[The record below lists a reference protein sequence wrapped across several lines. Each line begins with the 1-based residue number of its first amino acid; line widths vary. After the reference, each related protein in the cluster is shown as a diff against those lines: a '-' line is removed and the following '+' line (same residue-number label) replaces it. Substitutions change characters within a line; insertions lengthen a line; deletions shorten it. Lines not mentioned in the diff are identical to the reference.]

1 VIALLG
7 QVAAYAIPFLL
18 SKGSGQAAV
27 LMGYISVVN
36 AGLLLLSVFKDWKP
50 VYRMGFVFSWIIHIA
65 ALTNATPTEEN
76 WIALML
82 LLTLNFLLFMG
93 TFLAYKIR
101 HQQPYILSEIT
112 ILLLNS
118 ILFFAAGYL
127 LLWDVFLSDGRFD
140 ANRHH
145 LTLFALSAGFI
156 HFLIGAQIKRM
167 KLSDE
172 SVHQFL
178 FGLAI
183 ALFTIMVPIAWKG
196 NLITIFWV
204 AEAAA
209 LSTVYRKTGSIPY
222 RKLAAALLFLTLLS
236 LAIDWQAHYLT
247 GEKIIATY
255 IPFANMAFLSSLMV
269 ASGLL
274 WLYIQLKPDQ
284 SLPAYA
290 QRNELQT
297 IGGLAFFLVLYLS
310 VHLEIRHAW
319 PAMTSSQPWT
329 LEQGFLDIKLISF
342 AAVYAAAWQYLNRSK
357 LKNEQLH
364 FLLQIFAGCLIV
376 AFLTTGFTRLGE
388 IREAYLA
395 GGAGPSWL
403 KLGIRYLL
411 MAVIALPVWGLK
423 KDMELFPGKPVGN
436 RLLSIGFNAL
446 FLGLI
451 CNEFIHWMDVLGY
464 ANQYKLGLS
473 IIAGLYALVLI
484 VIGLLKNRKHDRISG
499 MSLMGITLIKILF
512 YDMAN
517 MGNISRTM
525 VLIVMGLILL
535 MASYMYNK
543 HIAKMKN

>member
-1 VIALLG
+1 
-7 QVAAYAIPFLL
+7 
-18 SKGSGQAAV
+18 
-27 LMGYISVVN
+27 
-36 AGLLLLSVFKDWKP
+36 
-50 VYRMGFVFSWIIHIA
+50 
-65 ALTNATPTEEN
+65 
-76 WIALML
+76 ML

-145 LTLFALSAGFI
+145 LSLFTLSAGFI
-156 HFLIGAQIKRM
+156 HFLLATQVKKM
-167 KLSDE
+167 KLKDQSI
-172 SVHQFL
+172 HLFL

-183 ALFTIMVPIAWKG
+183 ALYTILVPIAWKG

-209 LSTVYRKTGSIPY
+209 LGTVYRKTGSIPY
-222 RKLAAALLFLTLLS
+222 RKLAAALLFLTLIS
-236 LAIDWQAHYLT
+236 LTLDWQSHYLT
-247 GEKIIATY
+247 GEKIITSY

-274 WLYIQLKPDQ
+274 WLYVQLKPDQ
-284 SLPAYA
+284 SLPAFA
-290 QRNELQT
+290 HRNELQT
-297 IGGLAFFLVLYLS
+297 ISGLAFFLVLYLA

-319 PAMTSSQPWT
+319 PAMTSYQPWT

-388 IREAYLA
+388 IRETYLA
-395 GGAGPSWL
+395 GGAGPAWL
-403 KLGIRYLL
+403 KLGIRYLF

-423 KDMELFPGKPVGN
+423 KDMEFFPSKPVGH
-436 RLLSIGFNAL
+436 RLLAIGFNAL

-473 IIAGLYALVLI
+473 IIAGSYAFMLISIGILQNKRHLRISAILLLGATLVKVIFYDLSSMSSISKTVVLI
-484 VIGLLKNRKHDRISG
+484 IL
-499 MSLMGITLIKILF
+499 GI
-512 YDMAN
+512 
-517 MGNISRTM
+517 
-525 VLIVMGLILL
+525 ILL
-535 MASYMYNK
+535 AASFLYNK
-543 HIAKMKN
+543 FRERMSGETSANQND

>member
-1 VIALLG
+1 
-7 QVAAYAIPFLL
+7 
-18 SKGSGQAAV
+18 
-27 LMGYISVVN
+27 
-36 AGLLLLSVFKDWKP
+36 
-50 VYRMGFVFSWIIHIA
+50 
-65 ALTNATPTEEN
+65 
-76 WIALML
+76 
-82 LLTLNFLLFMG
+82 
-93 TFLAYKIR
+93 
-101 HQQPYILSEIT
+101 
-112 ILLLNS
+112 
-118 ILFFAAGYL
+118 
-127 LLWDVFLSDGRFD
+127 
-140 ANRHH
+140 
-145 LTLFALSAGFI
+145 
-156 HFLIGAQIKRM
+156 
-167 KLSDE
+167 
-172 SVHQFL
+172 
-178 FGLAI
+178 
-183 ALFTIMVPIAWKG
+183 MVPIAWKG

-388 IREAYLA
+388 IRETYLA

-473 IIAGLYALVLI
+473 ILTGSYAFLLISIGILHNKQHLRVSAIVLL
-484 VIGLLKNRKHDRISG
+484 GATLLKV
-499 MSLMGITLIKILF
+499 LF
-512 YDMAN
+512 YDLSSMSS
-517 MGNISRTM
+517 ISKTV
-525 VLIVMGLILL
+525 VLIILGIILL
-535 MASYMYNK
+535 AASFLYNK
-543 HIAKMKN
+543 FRERMSGETPPLQND

>member
-1 VIALLG
+1 
-7 QVAAYAIPFLL
+7 
-18 SKGSGQAAV
+18 
-27 LMGYISVVN
+27 MGYISVVN

-65 ALTNATPTEEN
+65 ALTNTTPTEEN